1 MKMKKGAYI
10 TEERAKAEVWKGS
23 GGRKP
28 AVPECG
34 SWMGPVD
41 KEEEGRL
48 LPYEGMNSEP

>member
-28 AVPECG
+28 AVQECG

-41 KEEEGRL
+41 KEEEGCL
-48 LPYEGMNSEP
+48 LPYEGGNSEP